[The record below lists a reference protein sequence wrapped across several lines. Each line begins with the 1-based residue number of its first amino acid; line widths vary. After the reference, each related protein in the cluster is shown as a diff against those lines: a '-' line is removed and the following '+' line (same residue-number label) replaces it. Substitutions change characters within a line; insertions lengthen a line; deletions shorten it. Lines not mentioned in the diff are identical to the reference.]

1 VLFNVITTS
10 ALLHCL
16 GLSKSKVPTTTAFQ
30 SPFHRQDACLRIP
43 HTTKGAIRISWPV
56 QEKVQDFPREKSKK
70 SKKSKKPK
78 KPKNFLRSPQNHQD
92 HPHTSYLKTDC
103 SLNSCQRFVPS
114 PAPPL
119 QGRDATPAPSCKS
132 CPLRSAVT
140 ASFGCDRR
148 AAVS

>member
-10 ALLHCL
+10 TLLHCL

-56 QEKVQDFPREKSKK
+56 QEKVQDFPRKTVQKVQEVQEAQEFPPLSA
-70 SKKSKKPK
+70 KP
-78 KPKNFLRSPQNHQD
+78 PGPPTHVLS
-92 HPHTSYLKTDC
+92 KTDC